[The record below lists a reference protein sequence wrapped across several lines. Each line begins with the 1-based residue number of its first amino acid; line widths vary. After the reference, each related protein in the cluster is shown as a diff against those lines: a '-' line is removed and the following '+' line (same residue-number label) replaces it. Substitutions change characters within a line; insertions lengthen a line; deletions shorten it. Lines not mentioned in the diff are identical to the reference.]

1 MDQLLLAALIAAAA
15 QPSTHNYPDK
25 SYDDSEGF
33 SFVDCVRSIDCDRAD
48 KSAWCVHSTD
58 ATVVTK
64 QALQLP
70 LSGSST
76 SVAFRVRIESMGDAS
91 KAMCVGFM
99 PAGTQ
104 KRCLCFSLTQKPLL
118 C

>member
-15 QPSTHNYPDK
+15 QPSTPNYPDE
-25 SYDDSEGF
+25 SYDNSTGF
-33 SFVDCVRSIDCDRAD
+33 SFVDCMRSIDCDGAD
-48 KSAWCVHSTD
+48 KSAWCVHSTH

-64 QALQLP
+64 QALHLP

-99 PAGTQ
+99 PAATQ
-104 KRCLCFSLTQKPLL
+104 KKCLCFALTQKLLL